1 MNYRILAVRG
11 AEIATRK
18 FVDMVVPSPEA
29 ALRVKEICEK
39 NGYSAAIIPTAL
51 PSTPVQLPLQLSAT

>member
-18 FVDMVVPSPEA
+18 FVDMTVGSLDA
-29 ALRVKEICEK
+29 ARRVKEICEK
-39 NGYSAAIIPTAL
+39 NGYSAAIIPTAAA
-51 PSTPVQLPLQLSAT
+51 PTPQPPLQLCGV